1 MKQEEFARSHT
12 ASVVSRKVRETSHL
26 CSHVGISVYI
36 SIYYGN
42 HAKGAVK
49 IQFFMVLRRCGHYA
63 PVKLA
68 SRHGVPFYKT
78 SALL

>member
-1 MKQEEFARSHT
+1 MKEQEITRSHT
-12 ASVVSRKVRETSHL
+12 ISVVPRKVREKSHL

-36 SIYYGN
+36 KVTMPKYSKESI
-42 HAKGAVK
+42 
-49 IQFFMVLRRCGHYA
+49 FMVLRRCGHYA

-78 SALL
+78 STSL